1 MRAATIRCPVAPD
14 QPFGRENHGAECVG
28 RWARERSMALQNRVT
43 PLGEIVVDPARGDF
57 MGNRGIL
64 HDGMR
69 RLGVSRWKHKAWIV
83 CTLAFKSRKRE
94 IMAPGRYTELFF
106 LDEATALAAGH
117 RPCWECRRAAALAYR
132 SAFAEGNGLEN
143 APSSHE
149 IDDLLHASRI
159 VTGTRHQ
166 RRAERV
172 GGELPDGVFV
182 IVEERAWVVLNNRL
196 LRWTPAGYDAMRE
209 MPDGPVTV
217 ATPLPS
223 AAAIAAGY
231 RPALH
236 ASAAALAGG

>member
-1 MRAATIRCPVAPD
+1 
-14 QPFGRENHGAECVG
+14 
-28 RWARERSMALQNRVT
+28 MALQNRVT
-43 PLGEIVVDPARGDF
+43 PLGEIVADPAIGDF

-64 HDGMR
+64 HDGAR

-83 CTLAFKSRKRE
+83 CTLAFSGRKRE

-117 RPCWECRRAAALAYR
+117 RPCWECRRVAALAYR

-143 APSSHE
+143 TPSSRE
-149 IDDLLHASRI
+149 IDGLLHGARI

-172 GGELPDGVFV
+172 GRELPDGVFV
-182 IVEERAWVVLNNRL
+182 IVEERPWLVLDDRL
-196 LRWTPAGYDAMRE
+196 LRWTPAGYDAVRE
-209 MPDGPVTV
+209 MPEGLVTV

-223 AAAIAAGY
+223 VAAIAAGY
-231 RPALH
+231 HPALH
-236 ASAAALAGG
+236 ASAAALTGG

>member
-1 MRAATIRCPVAPD
+1 MAPD
-14 QPFGRENHGAECVG
+14 QPFGRHNHGAECVG
-28 RWARERSMALQNRVT
+28 RWAGERSMALQNRVT
-43 PLGEIVVDPARGDF
+43 PLGEIVADPARGDF

-64 HDGMR
+64 HDGAR

-117 RPCWECRRAAALAYR
+117 RPCWECRRVAALAYR

-143 APSSHE
+143 TPSSRE
-149 IDDLLHASRI
+149 IDSLLHGARI

-172 GGELPDGVFV
+172 GRELPDGVFV
-182 IVEERAWVVLNNRL
+182 IVGEQPWLVLHNRL
-196 LRWTPAGYDAMRE
+196 LRWTPAGYDAVRE
-209 MPDGPVTV
+209 MPEGLVTV

-223 AAAIAAGY
+223 VAAIAAGY
-231 RPALH
+231 HPALH
-236 ASAAALAGG
+236 ASAAALDGD